1 MARSINDVLFIEET
15 PEGII
20 LLRME
25 DRESKNTFSEKLMK
39 ALVQAFDEIKASD
52 KYKAAILTG
61 YDTYFSCGGTQEGM
75 LKIQDGSVNFTDLP
89 LYQLPLQC
97 PIPVISAMQG
107 HGVGGGFVLG
117 LFADFI
123 ILSRESRYT
132 TNFMQYGFTP
142 GMGATY
148 IVPEK
153 LGAVLG
159 HEMLFTAKR
168 YRGVDLEKR
177 GLSIPI
183 LPRTDV
189 LTHAIDLAKNLCAKP
204 RLSLVTLK
212 DHLVRKHRE
221 IIPEII
227 EREVKMHDITFHQP
241 EVAEKIKE
249 VYGEIA

>member
-1 MARSINDVLFIEET
+1 LEVF
-15 PEGII
+15 
-20 LLRME
+20 
-25 DRESKNTFSEKLMK
+25 
-39 ALVQAFDEIKASD
+39 
-52 KYKAAILTG
+52 Y
-61 YDTYFSCGGTQEGM
+61 
-75 LKIQDGSVNFTDLP
+75 KIQDGSVNFTDVP

-107 HGVGGGFVLG
+107 HGIGGGFVLG

-123 ILSRESRYT
+123 IFSRESRYT

-153 LGAVLG
+153 LGVVLG
-159 HEMLFTAKR
+159 HEMLFTANR

-183 LPRTDV
+183 LPRTEV
-189 LTHAIDLAKNLCAKP
+189 LAHAINLARNLCAKP

-212 DHLVRKHRE
+212 SHLVREHRE
-221 IIPEII
+221 RIPEIT
-227 EREVKMHDITFHQP
+227 EQEVKMHDITFHQR
-241 EVAEKIKE
+241 EVVEKIQQD
-249 VYGEIA
+249 YGTLP